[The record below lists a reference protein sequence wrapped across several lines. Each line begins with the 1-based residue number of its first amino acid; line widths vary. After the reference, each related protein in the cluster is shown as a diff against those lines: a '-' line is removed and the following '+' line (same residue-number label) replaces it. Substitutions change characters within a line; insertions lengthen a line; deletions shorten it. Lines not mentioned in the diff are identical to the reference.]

1 MANETTYKNYLLNT
15 LAILLEKNKSLQ
27 EQAQQS
33 KDEFLDG
40 QLFAYYDILTILKQ
54 QAIAFG
60 IDEKELGLAEISE
73 ADLIAAMV

>member
-1 MANETTYKNYLLNT
+1 MAKQITYKNYLLDT
-15 LAILLEKNKSLQ
+15 LAVLLEKNKSLQ
-27 EQAQQS
+27 EQAQQN

-60 IDEKELGLAEISE
+60 IDEKELGLSEISE

>member
-1 MANETTYKNYLLNT
+1 MANETSYKNYLLDT

-27 EQAQQS
+27 EQAQQN

>member
-1 MANETTYKNYLLNT
+1 MANETSYKNYLLDT

-27 EQAQQS
+27 EQAQQN

-54 QAIAFG
+54 QAIAFW